1 MSNANLADEDVAAVQ
16 AIVTAFYNERIANRF
31 HAGSI
36 TFETLELIAT
46 VILALILSGC
56 ASTQPIS
63 FSPSQDYAV
72 SVQSS
77 LFDAVRIYENDTS
90 FFRNGKAIGF
100 IRVEPV
106 PEDISSTSDF
116 LSKLRSSSESETVET
131 NSLSFSSGFRG
142 FSAKYRNYLTGYLFS
157 EEHPGS
163 ILIFSFPEE
172 EFDKISG
179 TISPGI

>member
-1 MSNANLADEDVAAVQ
+1 MKI
-16 AIVTAFYNERIANRF
+16 IV
-31 HAGSI
+31 
-36 TFETLELIAT
+36 T

-56 ASTQPIS
+56 ASTQSIS

-77 LFDAVRIYENDTS
+77 LFDAVRIDENDTS

-100 IRVEPV
+100 IRVEPIPKSV
-106 PEDISSTSDF
+106 SSTSSF
-116 LSKLRSSSESETVET
+116 LSKLRSDSESEAVKTKP
-131 NSLSFSSGFRG
+131 LSFSSGFTG

-157 EEHPGS
+157 EKHPDS

-172 EFDKISG
+172 EFDKIAG

>member
-1 MSNANLADEDVAAVQ
+1 MSNVNLTEEEVAAVQ
-16 AIVTAFYNERIANRF
+16 AIITAFYNERIANRF

-36 TFETLELIAT
+36 TSETLELVAT
-46 VILALILSGC
+46 VILILILSGC

-77 LFDAVRIYENDTS
+77 LFDAVRIDENDTS
-90 FFRNGKAIGF
+90 LFRNGKAIGF

-106 PEDISSTSDF
+106 PEDVASTSDF
-116 LSKLRSSSESETVET
+116 LSKLRSDSESETVET
-131 NSLSFSSGFRG
+131 KSLSFSSGFRG

-157 EEHPGS
+157 AENPDS
-163 ILIFSFPEE
+163 ILVFSFPED
-172 EFDKISG
+172 EFDQIAE
-179 TISPGI
+179 TVSPGI